1 MKKHAGA
8 YLEGCIASE
17 LKLGWGVGRIQVC
30 VRVVPA
36 CDRCGA
42 DIVHVEIRADNL
54 QGLLPAPGAMA
65 VLEEQSTQ
73 EPQVR
78 AAGAPPRPNEAPHPC
93 LVEEADFIAAP
104 RPGLT
109 PDDLTRGREVGEGLQ
124 GFQPKKFRWKKSKER
139 PLSGDRSFNPCL
151 TAYDH
156 TRVKVSL
163 QTTYSNRLKRAML
176 PWPWEL
182 TVAQAA
188 MARLHRLWCR
198 AFASTPSHG

>member
-17 LKLGWGVGRIQVC
+17 LKLGWRVGRIQVC

-42 DIVHVEIRADNL
+42 DIVNVEVRAENL

-156 TRVKVSL
+156 TRVKRGPNGNILRRASATFKRGAPQGALESVAHAWHFFSRG
-163 QTTYSNRLKRAML
+163 RL
-176 PWPWEL
+176 PL
-182 TVAQAA
+182 TVV
-188 MARLHRLWCR
+188 
-198 AFASTPSHG
+198 S

>member
-17 LKLGWGVGRIQVC
+17 RSNWVGELLHYPLRVGRIQVGVC
-30 VRVVPA
+30 VVPA

-42 DIVHVEIRADNL
+42 DIVNVEVRAENL

-65 VLEEQSTQ
+65 VLEEQSTR

-78 AAGAPPRPNEAPHPC
+78 AAGASSTAQCGPHPC

-109 PDDLTRGREVGEGLQ
+109 PGRLDTRQGSWRGPPGLSAKEIPVEKVQ
-124 GFQPKKFRWKKSKER
+124 GTAAERRSQFQPLSDSLR
-139 PLSGDRSFNPCL
+139 PYEG
-151 TAYDH
+151 
-156 TRVKVSL
+156 
-163 QTTYSNRLKRAML
+163 
-176 PWPWEL
+176 
-182 TVAQAA
+182 
-188 MARLHRLWCR
+188 
-198 AFASTPSHG
+198 

>member
-1 MKKHAGA
+1 MKKHVGA

-17 LKLGWGVGRIQVC
+17 LKLGWRVGRIQVC

-42 DIVHVEIRADNL
+42 DIVNVEVRAENL

-124 GFQPKKFRWKKSKER
+124 GFQPKKFRWEKSKER

-151 TAYDH
+151 TAYAH
-156 TRVKVSL
+156 TRVK
-163 QTTYSNRLKRAML
+163 A
-176 PWPWEL
+176 
-182 TVAQAA
+182 
-188 MARLHRLWCR
+188 
-198 AFASTPSHG
+198 

>member
-17 LKLGWGVGRIQVC
+17 LKLGWRVGRIQVC

-65 VLEEQSTQ
+65 VLEEQSTR

-78 AAGAPPRPNEAPHPC
+78 AAGAPPRPNVA
-93 LVEEADFIAAP
+93 
-104 RPGLT
+104 
-109 PDDLTRGREVGEGLQ
+109 LTRV
-124 GFQPKKFRWKKSKER
+124 
-139 PLSGDRSFNPCL
+139 
-151 TAYDH
+151 
-156 TRVKVSL
+156 
-163 QTTYSNRLKRAML
+163 
-176 PWPWEL
+176 
-182 TVAQAA
+182 
-188 MARLHRLWCR
+188 
-198 AFASTPSHG
+198 